1 MPYPPSFSPI
11 TPPWRRAPTSIS
23 REISRNP
30 SRWNDVRAARA
41 GPCADCGGQGNFP
54 RPSGVSSPDI
64 HLARVTSPG
73 LPRPERRGD
82 RVTCAVKLRRTGTGE
97 RPVIA
102 FPDETHVDLDFG
114 PVTARVA
121 KLSPHEPAIAA

>member
-1 MPYPPSFSPI
+1 M
-11 TPPWRRAPTSIS
+11 TPGQPAPVHAPT
-23 REISRNP
+23 
-30 SRWNDVRAARA
+30 AAGKGTFR
-41 GPCADCGGQGNFP
+41 GPQGFQ
-54 RPSGVSSPDI
+54 
-64 HLARVTSPG
+64 ARIFTSPG
-73 LPRPERRGD
+73 LPRPESRGY

-102 FPDETHVDLDFG
+102 FPDATHVDRDFG